1 MSDGDTPA
9 PASPPATSPRT
20 SSASPGGQS
29 ASDATAASFQERLLP
44 SLGVWAVV
52 VFMAVLLG
60 IVALRMGV
68 RGAAITCLVAFVI
81 QAGLL
86 ISTAPRIEV
95 SPDELVAGAARI
107 PTCLLGEAETL
118 DPEQMRQALG
128 PDLDAR
134 AFLCIR
140 GWIRPGVR
148 VRLNDPEDPTPYWLV
163 SSRHPAELAAALK
176 ATGNR
181 PAV

>member
-9 PASPPATSPRT
+9 PAGIPATPPRL
-20 SSASPGGQS
+20 SGASPDSRSTPG
-29 ASDATAASFQERLLP
+29 ATAAAFQERLLP
-44 SLGVWAVV
+44 SPGVWAAV

-68 RGAAITCLVAFVI
+68 SGAAITCVVAFVI

-95 SPDELVAGAARI
+95 GPDEFVAGAARI
-107 PTCLLGEAETL
+107 PISLLGEAETL
-118 DPEQMRQALG
+118 DPEQMRLALG

-140 GWIRPGVR
+140 GWIRPGMR
-148 VRLNDPEDPTPYWLV
+148 VRLNDPKDPTPYWLV
-163 SSRHPAELAAALK
+163 SSRRPAELVIALEAAR
-176 ATGNR
+176 NR
-181 PAV
+181 PAG